1 MKNLSTSAQAVLDAV
16 FDHWPGGY
24 NHPGKPRCVAATLR
38 AAASQFDR
46 PKRSDA
52 HALWN
57 EGFLHAQRVCRAD
70 LLNITDELEGIKYGT
85 YRCNLEDKPQ

>member
-1 MKNLSTSAQAVLDAV
+1 MTNLSPTAQAVLDAYCTEADRLDREV
-16 FDHWPGGY
+16 SHEEML
-24 NHPGKPRCVAATLR
+24 AAALR

-52 HALWN
+52 HTLWN

-70 LLNITDELEGIKYGT
+70 LLNIADELEGIKYGT